1 MLNKNYVKSLK
12 IQIQFSKSGLKLKEI
27 EFTKKPRES
36 VGLPKENLKVGVGS
50 RGEKKIIMTKFSSK
64 IWNI

>member
-36 VGLPKENLKVGVGS
+36 VGLPKENLKVGS
-50 RGEKKIIMTKFSSK
+50 RGEKKNYDEVFFQNLEHLK
-64 IWNI
+64 